1 MCRAAKL
8 AACARCHI
16 AGEVA
21 QRRCSLV
28 ATLPLYCGTSA
39 DVQTASDEGQ
49 EPSDDRAMSGRA
61 SSRTARRRVRE
72 RRGVW
77 VGADGRVDARIDTR
91 AENKSTCSLSLRFQL
106 HISTNLFYW
115 ANGPVTRTK
124 IFGALCGHACGTPT
138 GTALTSLTRS
148 DFSAAVP
155 PLL

>member
-1 MCRAAKL
+1 MRLVVPAM
-8 AACARCHI
+8 HI
-16 AGEVA
+16 AEEGA

-28 ATLPLYCGTSA
+28 AALPLYCGTSA
-39 DVQTASDEGQ
+39 GVQTASDEGQ

-124 IFGALCGHACGTPT
+124 IFGALEIGALCGHACGTPT
-138 GTALTSLTRS
+138 GTALTSWTRS

-155 PLL
+155 HLL